1 MGILEAMTMRHA
13 FLVGRDVYLRPL
25 ESADLPLIREWA
37 NAPDIRALTAEVLP
51 MSEAGASEFFERVR
65 TERDRVW
72 FTVVLT
78 QDDRVIGE
86 AGLLRMFNAWRTTD
100 LTIIIGDRTAW
111 GKGFGTQAIRLLLDY
126 AFGCLNFH
134 RVSLGVVGF
143 NERALHFYE
152 SVGFRREGVQR
163 DGYFHGH
170 RYHDFVLMSILED
183 EYRASLLTQACGPAG
198 SAG

>member
-1 MGILEAMTMRHA
+1 MRHA

>member
-1 MGILEAMTMRHA
+1 MRNA

-25 ESADLPLIREWA
+25 ESADLALIREWA

-51 MSEAGASEFFERVR
+51 MSEAGATEFFERVR

-72 FTVVLT
+72 FAVVLT

-86 AGLLRMFNAWRTTD
+86 AGLLRMFHAWRTTD

-134 RVSLGVVGF
+134 RVALGVVGF

-163 DGYFHGH
+163 DGYYHGH

-183 EYRASLLTQACGPAG
+183 EYRASLLEQASGA
-198 SAG
+198 A

>member
-1 MGILEAMTMRHA
+1 MRHA

-72 FTVVLT
+72 FAVVLT

-86 AGLLRMFNAWRTTD
+86 AGLLRMFHAWRTTD
-100 LTIIIGDRTAW
+100 LTIIMGDRTAW

-134 RVSLGVVGF
+134 RVAMGVVGF

-183 EYRASLLTQACGPAG
+183 EYRASLLGKPSSTAG